1 MALRWLEGT
10 SRESK
15 QNSKLTAPLNCIEES
30 RSGCQSTTNDLF
42 WTILNHG
49 GKVYKVFY
57 LGVIVMWTM
66 FAVAHQ
72 LKKTVYTYLQIRQK
86 LIAGTRTDVYFRQK
100 TLSSLKLGLYT
111 VEVLNT
117 LKDAT

>member
-1 MALRWLEGT
+1 
-10 SRESK
+10 
-15 QNSKLTAPLNCIEES
+15 
-30 RSGCQSTTNDLF
+30 
-42 WTILNHG
+42 
-49 GKVYKVFY
+49 
-57 LGVIVMWTM
+57 M